1 MVQPM
6 EEGRSVNAGSLDW
19 QKFEVSFLDRL
30 FPLDMEEAK
39 VIEIL
44 NIRQGN
50 MSVIEYT
57 LKFTQL
63 SRYAPT
69 MISIQEQ
76 G

>member
-6 EEGRSVNAGSLDW
+6 EEGRRVNAGSLDW